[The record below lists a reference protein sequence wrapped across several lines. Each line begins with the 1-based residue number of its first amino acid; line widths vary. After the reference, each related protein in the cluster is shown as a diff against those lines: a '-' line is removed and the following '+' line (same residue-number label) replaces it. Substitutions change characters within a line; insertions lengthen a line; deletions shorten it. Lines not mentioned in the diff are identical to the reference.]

1 VNQLFDDDAYRLM
14 DLRQFPLTSEQQ
26 RRAFAL
32 LRGGYLRYQPF
43 IIADDIEGGSGQ
55 TLSDRTA
62 EFEHVFDDTAYYDP
76 ALHSGP
82 GRLAADPARFRA
94 RNAEW
99 RGFFDAIDQF
109 IGRQFGT
116 ELSALSVGEI
126 GCNAGLHLFNLAR
139 RGARRCT
146 GYDRTDFAET
156 FDLLNEILGTAVQF
170 ELGNWD
176 SLTHR
181 FEGALVP
188 EHDLMIS
195 GAVLNHQSD
204 PLQHLAFVCDRARRA
219 VLLWV
224 QTAPEVAI
232 PGEPQPCALVF
243 PGDPTECL
251 GYLPFPHYFNA
262 EIRFSEALLRV
273 SLRELGFAEVE
284 KMTLPCPNP
293 QWQWFTDSFPV
304 FLATRTEERKSAF
317 WEHPAFHDQRLA
329 AEPVVETPRA
339 SIDAHNRQTRQAR
352 GAVRADLAGGAP
364 IASSGDSGAPQH
376 AFDGHSGTFW
386 GSTERGPQ
394 VKHRAWLG
402 YAFAEPEA
410 VRSLRLA
417 QTSNRP
423 YRQDRVMVQAS
434 LDGGLSWQDIVP
446 EPVALSDG
454 QISVV
459 ELPDSAPAASLWRVV
474 AAGDNAKSPGDAW
487 TVYELGFYVDPA
499 ERIRYAELP
508 LEGEPISGGYGSDAP
523 VLAFDGEKDTF
534 WVSSQRGAPVKGEAW
549 IGYAFAEPK
558 TVRRIRIDQTTN
570 SPFRQDLTRVEKS
583 LDGGSSWIAAAPG
596 PFRLQGERST
606 IDLADGEPATH
617 WRIVAAGDNAT
628 GPDHAWSIY
637 EISFFRAAAV
647 DGSAAADHTEG
658 IRPGSEET

>member
-1 VNQLFDDDAYRLM
+1 M
-14 DLRQFPLTSEQQ
+14 DLRQFPLTEEQQ
-26 RRAFAL
+26 RRAFVL
-32 LRGGYLRYQPF
+32 LQAGYLRYQPF
-43 IIADDIEGGSGQ
+43 IIADDIEAGAGQ

-76 ALHSGP
+76 TLHSGP

-99 RGFFDAIDQF
+99 RGFFDAIDSF
-109 IGRQFGT
+109 IGRQFGA
-116 ELSALSVGEI
+116 ELPTLSVAEI

-146 GYDRTDFAET
+146 GYDRTDFAGT

-181 FEGALVP
+181 FEGALIP
-188 EHDLMIS
+188 EYDLMIS

-224 QTAPEVAI
+224 QTAPELDI
-232 PGEPQPCALVF
+232 PGEARPCTLVF
-243 PGDPTECL
+243 PGEPTECL

-273 SLRELGFAEVE
+273 SLRELGFGEVQ

-317 WEHPAFHDQRLA
+317 WEHPAFRDQRLGV
-329 AEPVVETPRA
+329 EPEPRVVATPLA
-339 SIDAHNRQTRQAR
+339 SSDAYERQGRRVR
-352 GAVRADLAGGAP
+352 GVVRADLTGGTP
-364 IASSGDSGAPQH
+364 TASSGDSGSPQH
-376 AFDGHSGTFW
+376 AFDGCSRTFW
-386 GSTERGPQ
+386 CSAERGSE

-402 YAFAEPEA
+402 YAFAEPQA

-423 YRQDRVMVQAS
+423 FRQDRVLVQAS
-434 LDGGLSWQDIVP
+434 LDGGLSWQDAVP
-446 EPVALSDG
+446 EPVALPEGAASA
-454 QISVV
+454 I
-459 ELPDSAPAASLWRVV
+459 ELPESIPAAPLWRVV
-474 AAGDNAKSPGDAW
+474 AAGDNAKSPGDGW

-499 ERIRYAELP
+499 ERTHYAELA
-508 LEGEPISGGYGSDAP
+508 LDGEPISSGYGLDVP
-523 VLAFDGEKDTF
+523 GRAFDGDKDTF
-534 WVSSQRGAPVKGEAW
+534 WVSSQRGAAVKDDAW
-549 IGYAFAEPK
+549 IGYAFAEP
-558 TVRRIRIDQTTN
+558 TAVRRIRVEQTSN
-570 SPFRQDLTRVEKS
+570 PPFRQDLTRVEKS
-583 LDGGSSWIAAAPG
+583 IDGGSSWIAAAPG
-596 PFRLQGERST
+596 PFRVQGESSW

-617 WRIVAAGDNAT
+617 WRIVAAGDNASD
-628 GPDHAWSIY
+628 PEHAWSIY
-637 EISFFRAAAV
+637 EISFFLAV
-647 DGSAAADHTEG
+647 AVGTSAEARVCAADHTDG
-658 IRPGSEET
+658 IRGGFEGT